1 VATDLREF
9 TMIRALQRKS
19 SALARRAV
27 PAMAGLAI
35 VPGAIML
42 TGSAASA
49 DGPACHYDSQHNG
62 CLWITETWPGSG
74 EYEVHIGI
82 DVYMSQ
88 AQAQAIIDRGGAL
101 SVKVMGDD
109 PSYDD
114 LLFTIDPFSVGA
126 APHGLSAEFR
136 TSRVPGEWL
145 DEDWEGR
152 DEVYARITLSDPG
165 RSSRTFTTGQLTGY
179 F

>member
-1 VATDLREF
+1 
-9 TMIRALQRKS
+9 MIRALQRQW

-27 PAMAGLAI
+27 PAMAALAI
-35 VPGAIML
+35 VPGAIVL

-49 DGPACHYDSQHNG
+49 DGPACRYDSQHNA
-62 CLWITETWPGSG
+62 CLWIAETWPGSG
-74 EYEVHIGI
+74 DYAVHIGI

-88 AQAQAIIDRGGAL
+88 AEAWDIQNRGGAF
-101 SVKVMGDD
+101 SAKVMGDD

-114 LLFTIDPFSVGA
+114 LLFNLDLLSQDV
-126 APHGLSAEFR
+126 APHGLSAEFH

-152 DEVYARITLSDPG
+152 DEVYAKIILTTPG
-165 RSSRTFTTGQLTGY
+165 RSPRTFTTGQLTGY

>member
-1 VATDLREF
+1 
-9 TMIRALQRKS
+9 MIRALHRRG
-19 SALARRAV
+19 SALARRVV
-27 PAMAGLAI
+27 PALAGLAI

-49 DGPACHYDSQHNG
+49 DGPACHYDSQRNA

-74 EYEVHIGI
+74 EYAVHIGI

-88 AQAQAIIDRGGAL
+88 QQAQDIIDRGGTL
-101 SVKVMGDD
+101 SAKVMGDD

-114 LLFTIDPFSVGA
+114 LLFHLDVMSMGA
-126 APHGLSAEFR
+126 VPHGLSAEFR
-136 TSRVPGEWL
+136 TSRVPGSWL

-152 DEVYARITLSDPG
+152 DEVYATVVLTNPG
-165 RSSRTFTTGQLTGY
+165 RSPRSFSTGQLTGY